1 MDQAAATALSQDKV
15 IDITTTGRRSGE
27 AHRIEIWYHRVEGR
41 YLITGRPGPRS
52 WYADLVANPT
62 FTFHLKESA
71 EADLPARAIPIT
83 KPQEKAR
90 LLSAAPSL
98 QQYIGDD
105 LDSWVQGSP
114 LVEVVFT
121 DGD

>member
-1 MDQAAATALSQDKV
+1 M
-15 IDITTTGRRSGE
+15 
-27 AHRIEIWYHRVEGR
+27 R

-71 EADLPARAIPIT
+71 QADLPARAIPIT
-83 KPQEKAR
+83 TPEEKAR

-114 LVEVVFT
+114 LVEVVFAEA
-121 DGD
+121 D

>member
-1 MDQAAATALSQDKV
+1 MDKAAATALSQDKV

-52 WYADLVANPT
+52 WYADLVANPQ

-83 KPQEKAR
+83 TPAEKAR
-90 LLSAAPSL
+90 LLAAVPGL
-98 QQYIGDD
+98 QQYIADD
-105 LDSWVQGSP
+105 LESWVQGSP
-114 LVEVVFT
+114 LVEVVFAEA
-121 DGD
+121 D